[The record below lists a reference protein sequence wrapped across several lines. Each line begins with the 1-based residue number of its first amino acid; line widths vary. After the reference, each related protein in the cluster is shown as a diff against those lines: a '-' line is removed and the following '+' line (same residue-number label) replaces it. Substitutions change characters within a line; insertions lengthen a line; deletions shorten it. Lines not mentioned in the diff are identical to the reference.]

1 MSNMQKISLSTPAKK
16 CLLVV
21 LAHPDDES
29 FGMGG
34 TLALYASRGVEVRLV
49 CATRGEAGEVDE
61 QQLKGFSSIA
71 ELRTH
76 ELACA
81 ARVLGLA
88 SVDFLGYRDSGM
100 QGSADNQHP
109 LSLFQAPLE
118 QVVEAIRDLMKK
130 YHPQVVITF
139 DPSGGYG
146 HPDHIKINQAT
157 EGAFFSFYEGGESGV
172 KNHFQPLK
180 LYFHTMPVGLFKFF
194 IKIMPLLGMDPRRF
208 GKNKDIDLTQI
219 VNREYPIH
227 ARINYRQVEQ
237 KRERAAACHA
247 SQGGIR
253 TANPVLRLVNRLF
266 GKQDPYMRIYPL
278 PVQGEIERDLFAG
291 VEDREEQYFN

>member
-1 MSNMQKISLSTPAKK
+1 MQKIGSSASGKK

-34 TLALYASRGVEVRLV
+34 TLALYASQGVMVRLV

-81 ARVLGLA
+81 AHVLDLA
-88 SVDFLGYRDSGM
+88 SVDYLGYRDSGM
-100 QGSADNQHP
+100 QGSAENQHP
-109 LSLFQAPLE
+109 RSLFQAPLE
-118 QVVEAIRDLMKK
+118 QVMEKITDLMNK
-130 YHPQVVITF
+130 YQPQVVVTF
-139 DPSGGYG
+139 DPSGGYL
-146 HPDHIKINQAT
+146 HPDHIKINRAT
-157 EGAFFSFYEGGESGV
+157 EKAFFSFFEEGM
-172 KNHFQPLK
+172 NHTNHYQPAK
-180 LYFHTMPVGLFKFF
+180 LYFHTMPVGLFKYF

-208 GKNKDIDLTQI
+208 GKNKDIDLMQI
-219 VNREYPIH
+219 VDREYPVH
-227 ARINYRQVEQ
+227 AKINYRRVEQ

-253 TANPVLRLVNRLF
+253 TANPVFRLVNRLF
-266 GKQDPYMRIYPL
+266 GKQDTFMRIHPL
-278 PVQGEIERDLFAG
+278 PKRGEIERDLLEG
-291 VEDREEQYFN
+291 IEK

>member
-1 MSNMQKISLSTPAKK
+1 MQKIDPLAVRKK

-34 TLALYASRGVEVRLV
+34 TLALYASQGVEVRLV

-61 QQLKGFSSIA
+61 QQLKGFNSIA

-88 SVDFLGYRDSGM
+88 SVDYLGYRDSGM

-109 LSLFQAPLE
+109 CSLFQAPLE
-118 QVVEAIRDLMKK
+118 QVIETIRDFMNK
-130 YHPQVVITF
+130 YQPQVMITF
-139 DPSGGYG
+139 DPSGGYF
-146 HPDHIKINQAT
+146 HPDHVKINRAT
-157 EGAFFSFYEGGESGV
+157 EKAFFSFLENGINNT
-172 KNHFQPLK
+172 NHYQPAK
-180 LYFHTMPVGLFKFF
+180 LYFHTMPVGLFKYFV
-194 IKIMPLLGMDPRRF
+194 KIMPFLGIDPRRF

-219 VNREYPIH
+219 VDREYPIH
-227 ARINYRQVEQ
+227 AKINYHEVEQ

-253 TANPVLRLVNRLF
+253 TANPVLRLLNQLF
-266 GKQDPYMRIYPL
+266 GRHDTFLRIHPL

-291 VEDREEQYFN
+291 IDK

>member
-1 MSNMQKISLSTPAKK
+1 MPSMQKVGRSTVRKK

-34 TLALYASRGVEVRLV
+34 TLALYASQGVEVRLV
-49 CATRGEAGEVDE
+49 CATRGEAGEVDK
-61 QQLKGFSSIA
+61 QKLKGFSSIA

-81 ARVLGLA
+81 ARILGLA
-88 SVDFLGYRDSGM
+88 SVDYLGYRDSGM
-100 QGSADNQHP
+100 QGSAANQHP
-109 LSLFQAPLE
+109 SSLFQAPLE
-118 QVVEAIRDLMKK
+118 QVFEKIRDLMSK
-130 YHPQVVITF
+130 YQPQVVVTF
-139 DPSGGYG
+139 DPSGGYL
-146 HPDHIKINQAT
+146 HPDHVKINRAT
-157 EGAFFSFYEGGESGV
+157 EKAFFSFFQDGLND
-172 KNHFQPLK
+172 KNHYQPAK
-180 LYFHTMPVGLFKFF
+180 LFFHTMPIGLFKYFV
-194 IKIMPLLGMDPRRF
+194 KIMPLLGLDPKHF

-219 VNREYPIH
+219 VDREYPIH
-227 ARINYRQVEQ
+227 AKINFRQVEQ

-253 TANPVLRLVNRLF
+253 TANPVLRLLNRLF
-266 GKQDPYMRIYPL
+266 GKQDTFMRIYPL

-291 VEDREEQYFN
+291 IEK